1 VPPADPDTGLV
12 PVGPTWTVEEL
23 LNGNGTLAML
33 VGEPPMPVDLERPP
47 DGPEAQ
53 DGDVPVAPAPDVEFE
68 AGNGTTEV
76 LAEGDG
82 TPVGDVTPV
91 PGAVPEGHDTPPVE
105 LPTEKGGPV
114 TEAVPDAEPPPVPV
128 PVIDAVPLVKGKGV
142 EEAGEVPVREPEPG
156 GPTVPDSKP
165 DVLESAED
173 ADPVPEVDLIVP
185 GAVPVLVPGPAPPC
199 ADVVEGVPVTEPGV
213 VFTGIVGVT
222 NTVVVRWTVLV
233 MLKIDV
239 LTVTVPLIM

>member
-1 VPPADPDTGLV
+1 MLS
-12 PVGPTWTVEEL
+12 
-23 LNGNGTLAML
+23 GNGTLAML
-33 VGEPPMPVDLERPP
+33 LGEPPMPVDLERPL

-82 TPVGDVTPV
+82 TPVRDVAPV
-91 PGAVPEGHDTPPVE
+91 PGAVPEGPDAPPVE
-105 LPTEKGGPV
+105 LPAEKGGPV
-114 TEAVPDAEPPPVPV
+114 TEAVPDAELPPVPV
-128 PVIDAVPLVKGKGV
+128 PVIDAVPFIKEEGA

-156 GPTVPDSKP
+156 GPTVPDSNP
-165 DVLESAED
+165 DVLDSAED
-173 ADPVPEVDLIVP
+173 ADPAPEVDLIVP

-199 ADVVEGVPVTEPGV
+199 ADVVEEVPGTESGV
-213 VFTGIVGVT
+213 VFTGTVGVT

-233 MLKIDV
+233 TLKIDV
-239 LTVTVPLIM
+239 LTVTVPLTI